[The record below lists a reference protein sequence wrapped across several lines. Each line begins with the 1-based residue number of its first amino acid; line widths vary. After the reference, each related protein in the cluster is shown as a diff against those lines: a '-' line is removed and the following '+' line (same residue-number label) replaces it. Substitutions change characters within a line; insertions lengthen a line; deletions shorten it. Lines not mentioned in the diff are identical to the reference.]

1 MLDPG
6 GAWLH
11 ISVSLRER
19 DAWPTFLFPHLFLPR
34 STWSR
39 SSWSTKPFP
48 TISSSL
54 RTTWKCAL
62 RKWVS
67 LWNWKKIKSSAL
79 RSGEA
84 NINSLRSVPPRYPT
98 TSTSERRNQS
108 LKRIRRRRAE
118 PQRTARAPKVGSPDS
133 DTLRISRD
141 TPGWG
146 EKAGPSDSFFFFFFF
161 VLYYYKTRILTVFS
175 RFICFVFFALWHPV
189 TAGVHLRPIAAL
201 DAGHVQRSHE
211 ASPHEHRRRHRV
223 FLALP

>member
-1 MLDPG
+1 M
-6 GAWLH
+6 
-11 ISVSLRER
+11 
-19 DAWPTFLFPHLFLPR
+19 
-34 STWSR
+34 
-39 SSWSTKPFP
+39 
-48 TISSSL
+48 
-54 RTTWKCAL
+54 
-62 RKWVS
+62 
-67 LWNWKKIKSSAL
+67 KSSAL

-146 EKAGPSDSFFFFFFF
+146 EKAWPSDSFFYLFFCALLLQDQNFNFF
-161 VLYYYKTRILTVFS
+161 LTLHLF
-175 RFICFVFFALWHPV
+175 FGFFALWPPV
-189 TAGVHLRPIAAL
+189 TAGVHLRPVAAL